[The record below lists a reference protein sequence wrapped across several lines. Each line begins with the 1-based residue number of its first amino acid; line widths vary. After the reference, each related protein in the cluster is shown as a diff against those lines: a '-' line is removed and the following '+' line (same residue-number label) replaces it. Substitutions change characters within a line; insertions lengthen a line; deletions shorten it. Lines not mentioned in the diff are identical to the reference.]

1 MDTHDV
7 QLQYWNQFTRLKRD
21 AIYINRYHGDVERID
36 RGLEM
41 VSAVASSA
49 AIGGW
54 AIWHAAAFLW
64 GAVIA
69 ASQVLTAIK
78 PFLPYKARLKALA
91 AFGAELDS
99 LALVAETDWLAVS
112 RVSISDE
119 EIHRRTMTLK
129 KKALA
134 AQAKSFGGASLP
146 ERARWVQD
154 AEAAANDYMKS
165 FVFSFAPQGELR

>member
-1 MDTHDV
+1 LDTHDV
-7 QLQYWNQFTRLKRD
+7 QLQYWNEFTRLKRD
-21 AIYINRYHGDVERID
+21 AIYINRYHGDVERVD

-41 VSAVASSA
+41 VSAVTSSA

-54 AIWHAAAFLW
+54 AIWRDAAFLW

-69 ASQVLTAIK
+69 ATRVLTAIR

-91 AFGAELDS
+91 KFGAELDG

-112 RVSISDE
+112 RLTISDE
-119 EIHRRTMTLK
+119 EIHRRTMSLK

-134 AQAKSFGGASLP
+134 AQVRSFGDASLP
-146 ERARWVQD
+146 ERPNWVQA
-154 AEAAANDYMKS
+154 AETAANTYMQS
-165 FVFSFAPQGELR
+165 FVLTFTPEDESR